1 VDRPQGRRG
10 WRDFSCYL
18 AGAVGDVYTLQEA
31 KDSAGTGAQNLA
43 IITEYHTNTG
53 NGSDAW
59 TRRTQAAGATV
70 TTAAAATQNAM
81 VVEVEGTSLSDGYKY
96 VKLTS
101 TGAGTVNALTRD
113 LLAQRAPAT
122 SRPRAPDGCVDVR
135 RLHRAVCGGPPSARS
150 AAARSAST
158 TEARRHAE
166 DHRARRPSN
175 AAPRWG

>member
-1 VDRPQGRRG
+1 MSQKALGRLINTTPAADG
-10 WRDFSCYL
+10 VWIALKGAAAGVTFSCYL

-43 IITEYHTNTG
+43 IITEYHTCTG

-70 TTAAAATQNAM
+70 TTAAAATQNAA
-81 VVEVEGTSLSDGYKY
+81 VIEVEGTSLSDTYKY

-113 LLAQRAPAT
+113 LLAQRAPANLPAT
-122 SRPRAPDGCVDVR
+122 GA
-135 RLHRAVCGGPPSARS
+135 
-150 AAARSAST
+150 
-158 TEARRHAE
+158 
-166 DHRARRPSN
+166 
-175 AAPRWG
+175 